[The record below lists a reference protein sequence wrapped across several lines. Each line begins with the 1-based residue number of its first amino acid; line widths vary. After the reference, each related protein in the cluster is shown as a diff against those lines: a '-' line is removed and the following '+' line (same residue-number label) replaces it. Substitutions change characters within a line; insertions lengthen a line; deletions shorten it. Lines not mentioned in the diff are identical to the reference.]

1 MAIVS
6 STYQVGIPQHDGRCY
21 VEEFHTDGAGV
32 VHRVEYGPMADGTDY
47 QAIMVAR
54 AVQISEDLAVQ
65 EAESLWL

>member
-6 STYQVGIPQHDGRCY
+6 STYEVGHAQADGRRY
-21 VEEFHTDGAGV
+21 VVELHTDSAGT

-47 QAIMVAR
+47 AAIMTAR
-54 AVQISEDLAVQ
+54 AAQISQQLADQ